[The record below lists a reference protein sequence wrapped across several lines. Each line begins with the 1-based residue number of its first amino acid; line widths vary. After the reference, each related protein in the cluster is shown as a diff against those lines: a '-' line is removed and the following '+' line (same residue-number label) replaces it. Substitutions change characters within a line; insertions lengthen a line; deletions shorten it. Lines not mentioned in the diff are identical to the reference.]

1 MAFRFGFG
9 DEDGAQ
15 PAAAAGDGEVPP
27 TPLRPVH
34 EHPLQELLDTLPDQL
49 SYSTVQIE
57 SPTGRTIHLPRRE
70 LYDIRLQLLSEDET
84 NDEVVDQLDNSDLR
98 SGIYE
103 GGFKT
108 WECSLDLASLLLDR
122 GPRKDIDDLMRC
134 DQVVELGAGTAMPSL
149 VLFQHALLN
158 SIPMTFVFADY
169 NDAVLRLATLPNMLL
184 TWALNTTPD
193 GPTSDNMH
201 VSSKG
206 DLGLNEDILKRFK
219 DDMKARNINF
229 IFLSGPWSPDLA
241 SHIPN
246 SSPDLGTVILAAET
260 IYSPAST
267 TAFVELVVTLLK
279 RVKMAKVMI
288 GAKRMYFGVGG
299 SVDGLKEACRER
311 GAVAYEIENHGVPG
325 MDGGVGRA
333 LVEVQMY

>member
-1 MAFRFGFG
+1 VYQLG
-9 DEDGAQ
+9 
-15 PAAAAGDGEVPP
+15 
-27 TPLRPVH
+27 
-34 EHPLQELLDTLPDQL
+34 TLPDQL

-57 SPTGRTIHLPRRE
+57 SPTGRILHLPRRE
-70 LYDIRLQLLSEDET
+70 HYDIRLQLLSKD
-84 NDEVVDQLDNSDLR
+84 NLDDDVVDQLDNSDLR

-122 GPRKDIDDLMRC
+122 GPRKDIDDLVRC
-134 DQVVELGAGTAMPSL
+134 DQIIEVCHLPVCLYLRPWLTRYQLGAGTAIPSL

-158 SIPMTFVFADY
+158 NIPMTFVFADY
-169 NDAVLRLATLPNMLL
+169 NDAVLRLATLPNVLL

-193 GPTSDNMH
+193 GTPNHSMD

-206 DLGLNEDILKRFK
+206 ELELSSTILQRFK
-219 DDMKARNINF
+219 DDMTSKNINF
-229 IFLSGPWSPDLA
+229 KFLSGPWSTELA
-241 SHIPN
+241 SYIPA
-246 SSPDLGTVILAAET
+246 SAPDLGSVILAAET

-267 TAFVELVVTLLK
+267 EAFVEILITLLK
-279 RVKMAKVMI
+279 RVKMAKAMI

-299 SVDGLKEACRER
+299 SVDALKEACRER
-311 GAVAYEIENHGVPG
+311 GAVAYEIENHGVPS
-325 MDGGVGRA
+325 MDAGVGRA

>member
-9 DEDGAQ
+9 GDEDSGDVA
-15 PAAAAGDGEVPP
+15 PAGDQQKTQVEGPP
-27 TPLRPVH
+27 VQ
-34 EHPLQELLDTLPDQL
+34 EHALQDLLGTLPDQL

-57 SPTGRTIHLPRRE
+57 SPTGRILHLPRRE
-70 LYDIRLQLLSEDET
+70 HYDIRLQLLSKD
-84 NDEVVDQLDNSDLR
+84 NLDDDVVDQLDNSDLR

-122 GPRKDIDDLMRC
+122 GPRKDIDDLVRC
-134 DQVVELGAGTAMPSL
+134 DQIIELGAGTAIPSL

-158 SIPMTFVFADY
+158 NIPMTFVFADY
-169 NDAVLRLATLPNMLL
+169 NDAVLRLATLPNVLL

-193 GPTSDNMH
+193 GTPNHSMD

-206 DLGLNEDILKRFK
+206 ELELSSTILQRFK
-219 DDMKARNINF
+219 DDMTSKNINF
-229 IFLSGPWSPDLA
+229 KFLSGPWSTELA
-241 SHIPN
+241 SYIPA
-246 SSPDLGTVILAAET
+246 SAPDLGSVILAAET

-267 TAFVELVVTLLK
+267 EAFVEILITLLK
-279 RVKMAKVMI
+279 RVKMAKAMI

-299 SVDGLKEACRER
+299 SVDALKEACRER
-311 GAVAYEIENHGVPG
+311 GAVAYEIENHGVPS
-325 MDGGVGRA
+325 MDAGVGRA